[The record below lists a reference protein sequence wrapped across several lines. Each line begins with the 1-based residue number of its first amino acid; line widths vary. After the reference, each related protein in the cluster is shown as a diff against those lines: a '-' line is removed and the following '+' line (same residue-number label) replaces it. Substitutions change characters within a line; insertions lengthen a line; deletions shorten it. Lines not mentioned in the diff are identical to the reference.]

1 MRWKTS
7 ATTTLPLTRNDAY
20 VMLTAYDQ
28 YQDWLPEVTHSRVL
42 AREGDIAVVELVS
55 PLLMEGSLVLE
66 VVHTPPEAAIFSQ
79 ADRYRRRGI
88 SGGWQLRSDGN
99 SQSPGSVV
107 LSIEVEIPANFVNPG
122 PRQRARAAINA
133 ALATLHA
140 RSASLAPGISDE
152 RRKILEVVRQADGL
166 QVWLRGETFTLSPK
180 PEARKR

>member
-55 PLLMEGSLVLE
+55 PLLVEGNLVLE
-66 VVHTPPEAAIFSQ
+66 VVHTPPDAAIFSQ
-79 ADRYRRRGI
+79 ADRYRQRGI
-88 SGGWQLRSDGN
+88 SGGWQLRSDD
-99 SQSPGSVV
+99 SDQSPDSVV
-107 LSIEVEIPANFVNPG
+107 LSIEVEIPASIVNPA
-122 PRQRARAAINA
+122 PRQRARAALNA

-140 RSASLAPGISDE
+140 RSASLAPGANEE
-152 RRKILEVVRQADGL
+152 RRKILEVVRQAGGL
-166 QVWLRGETFTLSPK
+166 QVWLQGETYSLSSGTEPG
-180 PEARKR
+180 RQ